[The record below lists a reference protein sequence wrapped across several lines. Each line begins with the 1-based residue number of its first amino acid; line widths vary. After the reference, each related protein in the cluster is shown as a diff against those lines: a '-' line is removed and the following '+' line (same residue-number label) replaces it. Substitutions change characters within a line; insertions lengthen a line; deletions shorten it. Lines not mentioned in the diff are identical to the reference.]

1 MQGGVL
7 KNIQRKAYAMLKRPL
22 DITEKVLSGERLTK
36 DEALTILKA
45 ENAEL
50 SYFFA
55 GAQRIREKFHAAK
68 VSLCAIINAKSGI
81 CPENCAFCA
90 QSSHYQTDAP
100 VFPLKTVEEIFS
112 GARSAQQAGA
122 HCYGIVTSGTSIS
135 TEDELNTVLQ
145 AIRQIRREL
154 SVEPSASLG
163 LLDDASAQA
172 LAAAGCV
179 TYHHNLET
187 APSFFP
193 NICSTHPYELDLN
206 TVRLAKAAGMRVCS
220 GGILGL
226 GESLEQ
232 RIELAETLRDLEVDS
247 VPLNFLTPVEGTPL
261 ENCPPISPMDCLRAI
276 AMFRFILPD
285 RSIRVCGGRERNL
298 RDLQS
303 MIFMAGANGMMVG
316 NYLTV
321 HGRNLEEDR
330 QMLIDA
336 EVAAHEL

>member
-1 MQGGVL
+1 
-7 KNIQRKAYAMLKRPL
+7 MLKKAL
-22 DITEKVLSGERLTK
+22 DITEKVLSGERLAK

-45 ENAEL
+45 EGAEL
-50 SYFFA
+50 GYFFA
-55 GAQRIREKFHAAK
+55 GAQRIREKFFADK
-68 VSLCAIINAKSGI
+68 VSLCAIINAKSGR
-81 CPENCAFCA
+81 CPENCSFCA

-100 VFPLKTVEEIFS
+100 VFALKTVAEIFS
-112 GARSAQQAGA
+112 GAQSAQQAGA
-122 HCYGIVTSGTSIS
+122 HCYGIVTSGTAIS
-135 TEDELNTVLQ
+135 AGVELDTVLQ
-145 AIRQIRREL
+145 AIRKIRQEL
-154 SVEPSASLG
+154 TVEPSASLG

-193 NICSTHPYELDLN
+193 HICSTHSYELDLN
-206 TVRLAKAAGMRVCS
+206 TVRVAKTAGMRVCS

-232 RIELAETLRDLEVDS
+232 RLELAETLRELEVDS
-247 VPLNFLTPVEGTPL
+247 VPLNFLSPVTGTPL